1 MPEIDRSEG
10 RCAFGGDPDGYN
22 RARPGYPQ
30 RIYDILGSRCEL
42 QPGTRTFEIGPGTG
56 QASRDLTRLG
66 ASPLVLI
73 EPDQRLADFL
83 RREFRP
89 TPADSVIEV
98 RNATFEDVDLPAA
111 SFDLGVAAT
120 SFHWLPVLP
129 ALQKV
134 ARLLRPGGWWAM
146 WWTVF
151 GDPLRPDAFHLATQG
166 VLGKLGRSPSAG
178 NKDGPPYALDVD
190 ARVAELG
197 ETGEFEAIAHEA
209 LRWTA
214 TLRSEQLRGLFA
226 TFSEITRLEPAER
239 QRVLDGIVR
248 VADEQFGGV
257 IEKPLVTSIYTA
269 RRR

>member
-166 VLGKLGRSPSAG
+166 VLGKL
-178 NKDGPPYALDVD
+178 K
-190 ARVAELG
+190 
-197 ETGEFEAIAHEA
+197 
-209 LRWTA
+209 
-214 TLRSEQLRGLFA
+214 
-226 TFSEITRLEPAER
+226 EILKHLTV
-239 QRVLDGIVR
+239 VLDAPSSLRPLRCCDEVR
-248 VADEQFGGV
+248 FVFTTAGHEGCPGKLRMPSLQPGSSKVLGV
-257 IEKPLVTSIYTA
+257 SSLNSPEETPMVVVDHHDA
-269 RRR
+269 PPNGR